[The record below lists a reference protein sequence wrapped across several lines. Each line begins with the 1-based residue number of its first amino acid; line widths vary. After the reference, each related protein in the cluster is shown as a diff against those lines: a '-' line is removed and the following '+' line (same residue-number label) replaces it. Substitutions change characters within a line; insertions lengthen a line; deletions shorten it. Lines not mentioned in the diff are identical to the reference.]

1 MRHLLSACRLGRG
14 FTLIELSIVLV
25 IIGLI
30 LVAVFKGES
39 LIGAS
44 TSQAAQA
51 AVKDLAAAMAAF
63 RDRYGYLPG
72 DMPNATT
79 RVPGVVAGSCSVT
92 ANGNGDGNID
102 AGEVACVPEHLFR
115 AGFIKGGTG
124 AITLAVGGATITVR
138 AIVRAGSAAN
148 TAFPFPS
155 STRNL
160 IELLNVPCQVAQD
173 LDAKTD
179 DGNFAT
185 GNTRA
190 SVAACVPVGNAGA
203 SNDPVPAIAVGF

>member
-1 MRHLLSACRLGRG
+1 MRGRAHG

-30 LVAVFKGES
+30 MVAVFKGQS
-39 LIGAS
+39 LIGVS
-44 TSQAAQA
+44 SSQAALA
-51 AVKDLAAAMAAF
+51 AVKDLATAMDAF

-72 DMPNATT
+72 DMPNATMQ
-79 RVPGVVAGSCSVT
+79 VPGVVANSCSVT

-102 AGEVACVPEHLFR
+102 AGEVACVPLHLFR

-124 AITLAVGGATITVR
+124 TITLTVGGTNMTVR
-138 AIVRAGSAAN
+138 AILRTGSAAN
-148 TAFPFPS
+148 TAYPFPS

-160 IELLNVPCQVAQD
+160 IELLNVPCQIALD
-173 LDAKTD
+173 LDSKTD

-190 SVAACVPVGNAGA
+190 SVATCVPTGNAGA
-203 SNDPVPAIAVGF
+203 INDPVPAIAVAF